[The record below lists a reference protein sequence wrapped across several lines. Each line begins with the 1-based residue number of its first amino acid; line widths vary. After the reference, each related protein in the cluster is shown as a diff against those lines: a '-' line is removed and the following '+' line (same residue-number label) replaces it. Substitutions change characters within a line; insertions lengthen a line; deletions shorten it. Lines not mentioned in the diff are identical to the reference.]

1 MQLLISRDFDSF
13 CLDLLVFF
21 NIYIGSI
28 LSYTARCFCF
38 NLNEKKIKNIE
49 NDLNT
54 CQNCSTNVLI
64 ICVPVLTM
72 FELALTT

>member
-1 MQLLISRDFDSF
+1 MFLFQLE
-13 CLDLLVFF
+13 
-21 NIYIGSI
+21 G
-28 LSYTARCFCF
+28 
-38 NLNEKKIKNIE
+38 KKIKNIE